1 MSGKRIGLFLLALW
15 AAALLMG
22 CDFGA
27 SVAQPT
33 AVPTPEPKNRVITFA
48 DPVIEA
54 ETRRVLG
61 KPEGD
66 ITEAD
71 VLTITEFGRWSTEL
85 VDGDIST
92 LRDLRWFKNLEYL
105 DLSRRNLADLSGIE
119 EFSRLRVLSLRDNNI
134 TDLSRLTGLAD
145 LMRLDV
151 SQNSISDYSPI
162 SALPQLKELCIGDN
176 GAEYTDLSFLSGLTR
191 LTTLY
196 APWCGI
202 SDISVLENM
211 PDLEYL
217 QLFHNHVSDVS
228 PLRAL
233 EKLSYLELGS
243 NSITDVAPLFGLAAL
258 THIGVDNNPIPEAAL
273 EEFYTPKEED
283 YFTDTHYGQLHD
295 SLPQFRFDMRM
306 YFNKKTDGYSVD
318 TITVSDSGT
327 GEAIQAISIPELS
340 YFGATCISVY
350 DEDKGF
356 SLEDV
361 NFDGYLD
368 IRLFDTYHGNYR
380 AEWVYLVWDPETSHF
395 VHDPRLNE
403 ISLAS
408 FDQEKQLIYGMERG
422 SAVDHYFYTYQYID
436 GVPTLIDY
444 EEDHAG

>member
-1 MSGKRIGLFLLALW
+1 MRGKRIGLFLLTVW
-15 AAALLMG
+15 AIALLMG
-22 CDFGA
+22 CGFDTP
-27 SVAQPT
+27 VARPT
-33 AVPTPEPKNRVITFA
+33 AVPTSEPENQVITFA

-54 ETRRVLG
+54 ETRRVLD

-92 LRDLRWFKNLEYL
+92 VRDLRWFKNLEYL
-105 DLSRRNLADLSGIE
+105 DLSWRNLADLSGIE
-119 EFSRLRVLSLRDNNI
+119 ELSRLRVLSLRDNNI
-134 TDLSRLTGLAD
+134 TDLSCITGLTN
-145 LMRLDV
+145 LTRLDV
-151 SQNSISDYSPI
+151 ARNSIYDYSPI
-162 SALPQLKELCIGDN
+162 SALPQLEELCIGDN

-191 LTTLY
+191 LTSLY
-196 APWCGI
+196 APWCGV

-217 QLFHNHVSDVS
+217 QLFHNNVSDVS
-228 PLRAL
+228 PLRDL
-233 EKLSYLELGS
+233 KKLSYLELGL

-258 THIGVDNNPIPEAAL
+258 THVYVNDNPIPEAAL

-318 TITVSDSGT
+318 TITVSDSET
-327 GEAIQAISIPELS
+327 GETIQTISIPELS
-340 YFGATCISVY
+340 SLGATRIP
-350 DEDKGF
+350 DIEDHGF

-368 IRLFDTYHGNYR
+368 IRLFDRTNGNYR
-380 AEWVYLVWDPETSHF
+380 LEWIYLVWDPEASRF

-403 ISLAS
+403 ISLAT

-422 SAVDHYFYTYQYID
+422 SAVDHYYYTYQYID

-444 EEDHAG
+444 EEDHAD